1 MQIAELGLYFA
12 GPEPHSDGAGH
23 RISVMAKKQKE
34 PQPDLLQGWQQIAH
48 FLAQPV
54 AVVQNWARSGMP
66 VRKTGRYM
74 TASRTELNRW
84 LAGESG
90 GQPVQITSPGA
101 DLGAELRRGL
111 RYVRSHR
118 KHAA

>member
-1 MQIAELGLYFA
+1 MA
-12 GPEPHSDGAGH
+12 G
-23 RISVMAKKQKE
+23 KQKE
-34 PQPDLLQGWQQIAH
+34 LESDLLQGWQEIAK

-66 VRKTGRYM
+66 VHKSGRYQ

-90 GQPVQITSPGA
+90 GEPVQITTQDT
-101 DLGAELRRGL
+101 DLGTELRRGL
-111 RYVRSHR
+111 RYVRTHR
-118 KHAA
+118 KGAA